1 MKWFNRWLARRVE
14 NAMNDRRGIV
24 VRSAEPLATVDN
36 ADLNSRGMIF
46 HLYAAVGGT
55 VIEVREYDSR
65 LDRITNRL
73 YIIPEG
79 TDFNETL
86 TQIVSMERIKAIH

>member
-1 MKWFNRWLARRVE
+1 MRWFNRWLARRVE
-14 NAMNDRRGIV
+14 AAMNDRRGLAI
-24 VRSAEPLATVDN
+24 RSEPVPAVDN

-55 VIEVREYDSR
+55 VIEVREYDPK
-65 LDRITNRL
+65 LDRATNRL

-86 TQIVSMERIKAIH
+86 TQIVSMERIKAPH